1 MAGNPECKKYGRY
14 GKIYQNG
21 RSGNVENMR
30 NSKERL
36 LWMRWKV
43 WQLWKYKKVTISG
56 MEWSASNL
64 RWRALIQLKGERV
77 DVIYLWLK
85 EWHNRPVYMYAATFV
100 HVTRHPT
107 RPRGYAM
114 FGRWMHIANVAL
126 NFDVSHIMRDIF
138 SRATILG
145 QMVKCVNRSYSS
157 RPFIAPRPGYIFASE
172 GSPHSQ
178 NKRNWKNSVT
188 SEKIVVHSC
197 SQLSAMFGK
206 RVLLRDT
213 YEKRERAT
221 EIIRGCLFLEALGE
235 RYSTLIFSGMGLVDS
250 IKRMKLTGVPN

>member
-14 GKIYQNG
+14 GKIYQIW

-30 NSKERL
+30 NSKEWL

-64 RWRALIQLKGERV
+64 RWVALIELKGERL
-77 DVIYLWLK
+77 DLIYLGLK

-100 HVTRHPT
+100 HDTRHPT

-145 QMVKCVNRSYSS
+145 QMVKCVNRSNSG
-157 RPFIAPRPGYIFASE
+157 RPFITASARI
-172 GSPHSQ
+172 HICF
-178 NKRNWKNSVT
+178 RRLT
-188 SEKIVVHSC
+188 S
-197 SQLSAMFGK
+197 LSK
-206 RVLLRDT
+206 
-213 YEKRERAT
+213 
-221 EIIRGCLFLEALGE
+221 
-235 RYSTLIFSGMGLVDS
+235 
-250 IKRMKLTGVPN
+250 